1 MGKFQLYSRA
11 ALFPTVARHL
21 FLRPGFDSVFAVG
34 RLTAR
39 ELEVLE
45 HVVRGELNKQI
56 GDDLGINERTVKLH
70 RTNLTRRLHVR
81 SVAELTRLV
90 EAAGWFNPNSEL

>member
-1 MGKFQLYSRA
+1 LEE
-11 ALFPTVARHL
+11 
-21 FLRPGFDSVFAVG
+21 LRGRFDG
-34 RLTAR
+34 LTAR

-45 HVVRGELNKQI
+45 HVIRGELNKQI

-70 RTNLTRRLHVR
+70 RTNLTRRLQVR

-90 EAAGWFNPNSEL
+90 EAAGLFTRTPK